1 MKSKVGELNVD
12 KLVAVPEDLTKLSVG
27 VKNEIVKKA
36 DYNTKIKDIED
47 KIPDIT
53 NWGTTASLNTKIV
66 APWCSGY
73 HYCTIHSAKTEL
85 RFSVGSNPARGV

>member
-1 MKSKVGELNVD
+1 MKSKVDELNVD

-47 KIPDIT
+47 KIPNIT
-53 NWGTTASLNTKIV
+53 N
-66 APWCSGY
+66 
-73 HYCTIHSAKTEL
+73 
-85 RFSVGSNPARGV
+85 